1 MEGVGQAVRAVEQ
14 HGPRL
19 TPGVLE
25 VGERRQRRL
34 GERANDFLTHV
45 DFAVAYDLAGALAR
59 PGSSLHQLAAGPTS
73 NAEGVHSGGLGV
85 RSN

>member
-1 MEGVGQAVRAVEQ
+1 MKGGGQAVRAVEQ
-14 HGPRL
+14 HGPRRA
-19 TPGVLE
+19 PGVLE
-25 VGERRQRRL
+25 VGEGRECRL
-34 GERANDFLTHV
+34 RERANDFLAHV